1 MWQLLDNPLIWELSR
16 VSLDLA
22 FGLYRKRIQVMKSWN
37 VLQDSPSVLDI
48 GCGIGQYAKITNS
61 KYLGVDLNKAYL
73 NYACKRHQ
81 QPHHSFKYIS
91 VSDLVE
97 THKQSFDLVL
107 MVDLLHHLSEEQCV
121 LLLSTA
127 KRLAKKHILSFEPV
141 TFQPSPIGQWIV
153 EHDRGSHVRSLERL
167 HQLFKDAQL
176 GITKSIE
183 LPLGPINTRAILCQP

>member
-1 MWQLLDNPLIWELSR
+1 
-16 VSLDLA
+16 
-22 FGLYRKRIQVMKSWN
+22 
-37 VLQDSPSVLDI
+37 
-48 GCGIGQYAKITNS
+48 
-61 KYLGVDLNKAYL
+61 
-73 NYACKRHQ
+73 
-81 QPHHSFKYIS
+81 
-91 VSDLVE
+91 
-97 THKQSFDLVL
+97 

-183 LPLGPINTRAILCQP
+183 LPLGLINTRAILCQP